1 MAVYLTLTSRF
12 YKIPKTLAHLANRRT
27 KEPFGGNPRVF
38 QKIEFN
44 PGQGAGVATLWLTSP
59 ASAPASVA
67 PAQGE
72 HWKTRVSDWAHTV
85 DLVPD
90 LGRDIGSR
98 IWWRGLVTC
107 LSLCGTALAMAPGVI
122 ALPAAVP
129 APLSAAH
136 LDQYRS
142 QAISAL
148 ALGAD
153 SGLRMGSTDAV
164 APLAE
169 TPERPQI
176 ELDAALGTGDSF
188 AHSLSRAG
196 VSDADAKAVLALIGK
211 VVSPDSIAAGTR
223 LHMVL
228 GRRASRS
235 MPRPLDKLAV
245 RARLDLALEVNRVDG
260 ALALTRIPIAVD
272 DTPLRIRGRVGD
284 SLYRAARAA
293 GADPASIQ
301 AYLRVLATQLNVGTD
316 IRANDMFD
324 IIVAHRRAETGESE
338 TGALLYA
345 GLHRARGKD
354 LDMLRWPQGGR
365 EQWFEASGVGERR
378 GVLAKPVTGGRIS
391 STYGLRS
398 HPILG
403 YKRMH
408 AGIDI
413 AIAYGSPIYAVTDG
427 RVTFAG
433 WHGGHGKYVRL
444 QHGGNIGSGYGH
456 MSRIA
461 VKAGQHVKRG
471 QVIGYVGSTGLSTG
485 PHLHYE
491 LYRGNATINP
501 NSIKFTETA
510 QLSGSTLTAFKARLA
525 DLRRLPAGHKPAA
538 DERGEQLAQARPR
551 HD

>member
-1 MAVYLTLTSRF
+1 
-12 YKIPKTLAHLANRRT
+12 
-27 KEPFGGNPRVF
+27 VF
-38 QKIEFN
+38 QKIEFS
-44 PGQGAGVATLWLTSP
+44 PSQSAGAAALWLTSP
-59 ASAPASVA
+59 APALAPTPASRE
-67 PAQGE
+67 P
-72 HWKTRVSDWAHTV
+72 WKARVSDWAQTV

-90 LGRDIGSR
+90 LGRNIGSR

-129 APLSAAH
+129 APLSTAH

-142 QAISAL
+142 QATSAL

-153 SGLRMGSTDAV
+153 SGLRMGPTDAV

-196 VSDADAKAVLALIGK
+196 VSDGDAKAVLTLIGQA
-211 VVSPDSIAAGTR
+211 VNPDAIPAGTR

-235 MPRPLDKLAV
+235 MPRPLDRLAV
-245 RARLDLALEVNRVDG
+245 RARLDLALEIDRVDG
-260 ALALTRIPIAVD
+260 VLALTRIPIAVD

-301 AYLRVLATQLNVGTD
+301 AYLRVLAGQLNVGTD
-316 IRANDMFD
+316 IRADDTFD
-324 IIVAHRRAETGESE
+324 IIVAHRRAATGESE
-338 TGALLYA
+338 VGALLYA

-354 LDMLRWPQGGR
+354 LNMLKWAQDGR

-378 GVLAKPVTGGRIS
+378 GVLAAPVSGRMS
-391 STYGLRS
+391 SNYGMRS

-403 YKRMH
+403 YRRMH
-408 AGIDI
+408 AGIDF
-413 AIAYGSPIYAVTDG
+413 AAAYGSPIYAVTDG

-433 WHGGHGKYVRL
+433 WHGGPGKYVRL

-461 VKAGQHVKRG
+461 VKAGQQVRRG

-491 LYRGNATINP
+491 LYRGGATINP
-501 NSIKFTETA
+501 RSIKFTETA
-510 QLSGSTLTAFKARLA
+510 QLSGNALAAFKARLA
-525 DLRRLPAGHKPAA
+525 DLKRLPVGLSRAAESDGQAAGGALAA
-538 DERGEQLAQARPR
+538 VR
-551 HD
+551 

>member
-1 MAVYLTLTSRF
+1 M
-12 YKIPKTLAHLANRRT
+12 
-27 KEPFGGNPRVF
+27 F
-38 QKIEFN
+38 QKIEFS
-44 PGQGAGVATLWLTSP
+44 PSQGAGAATLWLTSP
-59 ASAPASVA
+59 APALAPASA
-67 PAQGE
+67 SREP
-72 HWKTRVSDWAHTV
+72 WKARVSDWAQTI

-90 LGRDIGSR
+90 LGRNIGSR

-142 QAISAL
+142 QATSAL

-153 SGLRMGSTDAV
+153 SGLRMGPTDAV

-196 VSDADAKAVLALIGK
+196 VSDADAQAVLALIGQA
-211 VVSPDSIAAGTR
+211 VSPDSIAAGTR

-228 GRRASRS
+228 GRRSSRS

-245 RARLDLALEVNRVDG
+245 RARLDLALEISRVDG

-301 AYLRVLATQLNVGTD
+301 AYLRVLAGQLNVGSD
-316 IRANDMFD
+316 IRADDTFD

-338 TGALLYA
+338 VGALLYA
-345 GLHRARGKD
+345 GLHRAHGKD
-354 LDMLRWPQGGR
+354 LNMLKWAQDGR

-378 GVLAKPVTGGRIS
+378 GVLAAPVSGRMS
-391 STYGLRS
+391 SNYGMRS

-408 AGIDI
+408 AGIDF
-413 AIAYGSPIYAVTDG
+413 AAAYGSPIYAVTDG

-461 VKAGQHVKRG
+461 VKAGQQVRRG

-491 LYRGNATINP
+491 LYRGGATINP
-501 NSIKFTETA
+501 RSIKFTETA
-510 QLSGSTLTAFKARLA
+510 QLSGNALAAFKARLA
-525 DLRRLPAGHKPAA
+525 DLKRLPAGLSQAA
-538 DERGEQLAQARPR
+538 ASEGQAGGAIIATR
-551 HD
+551 

>member
-1 MAVYLTLTSRF
+1 M
-12 YKIPKTLAHLANRRT
+12 
-27 KEPFGGNPRVF
+27 F

-44 PGQGAGVATLWLTSP
+44 PSQGVGTATLWLTSP
-59 ASAPASVA
+59 APALGTAPGQRE
-67 PAQGE
+67 P
-72 HWKTRVSDWAHTV
+72 WKARISDWAQTV

-142 QAISAL
+142 QATSAL

-153 SGLRMGSTDAV
+153 SGLRMGPTDAV

-196 VSDADAKAVLALIGK
+196 VSDADAKAVIALIGQA
-211 VVSPDSIAAGTR
+211 VSPESIPAGTR
-223 LHMVL
+223 LRMVL
-228 GRRASRS
+228 GRRASRA
-235 MPRPLDKLAV
+235 MPRPLEKLAV
-245 RARLDLALEVNRVDG
+245 RARLDLALEINRVDG

-272 DTPLRIRGRVGD
+272 NTPLRIRGRVGD
-284 SLYRAARAA
+284 SLYRSARAA

-301 AYLRVLATQLNVGTD
+301 QYLRVLSGHLNVGTD
-316 IRANDMFD
+316 IRADDTFD

-354 LDMLRWPQGGR
+354 LNLLKWTQGGR
-365 EQWFEASGVGERR
+365 DQWFEASGVGERR
-378 GVLAKPVTGGRIS
+378 GVLAAPVSGRMS
-391 STYGLRS
+391 SNYGMRS

-408 AGIDI
+408 AGIDF
-413 AIAYGSPIYAVTDG
+413 AAAYGSPIYAVTDG

-461 VKAGQHVKRG
+461 VKAGQQVRRG

-491 LYRGNATINP
+491 LYRGGATINP
-501 NSIKFTETA
+501 RSIKFTETA
-510 QLSGSTLTAFKARLA
+510 QLSGSALAAFKARLA
-525 DLRRLPAGHKPAA
+525 DLKRLPAGVSKPATTT
-538 DERGEQLAQARPR
+538 DGQAGGAMVAAR
-551 HD
+551 